1 MKTLPTTFTSKGFDH
16 QQVERIGNIALYARS
31 REGGGQEHFEVIRIK
46 SHNGFKIPGTDDL
59 APPAEMYP
67 TAEQWGTN
75 GWTMNDKEKALEK
88 FRELT
93 KSVDAK
99 PEP

>member
-1 MKTLPTTFTSKGFDH
+1 MKTLPTTFTSNGFDH
-16 QQVERIGNIALYARS
+16 QQLDRIGDIAIYARS
-31 REGGGQEHFEVIRIK
+31 REGGGQEHFEIIRIK
-46 SHNGFKIPGTDDL
+46 SHNGFKIGTMTERSE
-59 APPAEMYP
+59 PAEMYP

-75 GWTMNDKEKALEK
+75 GWTVNDKEKALEK

-99 PEP
+99 PVT